1 MLNEFKDVFVPVGNH
16 LIHYFLG
23 TDDYLNKKTK
33 PMRGAMPDMYI
44 AIKIS
49 KEHFDRTEM
58 KDWIFKAL
66 IDEITIHLANYSNSK
81 AFPELSLGLVSTL

>member
-1 MLNEFKDVFVPVGNH
+1 
-16 LIHYFLG
+16 
-23 TDDYLNKKTK
+23 
-33 PMRGAMPDMYI
+33 MYI

-66 IDEITIHLANYSNSK
+66 IDEITIHMANYANSK
-81 AFPELSLGLVSTL
+81 AFPELALGIVSTIRKFKKSCQNPIYCKIIASLIERIEENC